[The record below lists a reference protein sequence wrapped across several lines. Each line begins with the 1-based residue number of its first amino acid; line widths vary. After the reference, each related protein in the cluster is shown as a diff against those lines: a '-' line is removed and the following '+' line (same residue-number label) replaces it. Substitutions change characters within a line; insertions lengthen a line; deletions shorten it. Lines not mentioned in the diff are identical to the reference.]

1 MRAALFDAFG
11 SLLDVCSVQ
20 GECPQDAH
28 GVRLAQA
35 LRDRP
40 MPFDGTSMPAD
51 RGGAPPKQPAA
62 TRLRPAAP
70 DPCGQRPEFPTSL
83 IRRSKR

>member
-20 GECPQDAH
+20 AECPHVAH
-28 GVRLAQA
+28 KVRLAQA

-51 RGGAPPKQPAA
+51 RGGAPPKRPAA
-62 TRLRPAAP
+62 TRLRPAAR
-70 DPCGQRPEFPTSL
+70 RPV
-83 IRRSKR
+83 RSTA